1 MKTKYYTYFKRLCNG
16 KLHNLV
22 LLCMITGIVM
32 SLCCTPVPAE
42 PDTSAG
48 ASNNQAAESGTTAAS
63 GNTSTTESSPEWP
76 VAPDIFAQA
85 GVVIDASTGTVLYN
99 KNMNDKMYPASIT
112 KILTTLIAMENCS
125 LSETVTFSHNNVYTL
140 EYGDANISMNE
151 GEQLSMIDCLYGV
164 MLASANECA
173 NATGEHCAR
182 KTPEFQKRIEELK
195 ASGESYDESV
205 VAISVFADMMNAR
218 AKKAGAINSHFNN
231 PSGLFDEN
239 HYTTCYDMAM
249 ITRDAIKCDEFINL
263 ESNTTYTIGPTN
275 MVAEPRYLKNRHKML
290 FPANPVYYEGIM
302 GGKTGYVDQSGNTL
316 VTFAKRN
323 GMTLISVVMKSNSEN
338 VYKDTTLLL
347 DYGFNNFKSLNIS
360 ENETKFSPETQN
372 LFKNVESIFDDT
384 NELLSLNKSDNVVI
398 PASVNFSD
406 VKSEIHFLKKSERPD
421 ENTIANLD
429 YYYCDRKVGE
439 TTLKLSDTAGESFK
453 FGANKNPEKDTHKIN
468 WIRINIWI
476 LLIVIIVIAAIA
488 GLIYYTHFYRY
499 SSKVKNKGRSKRR
512 LKRRKKTTFKK

>member
-1 MKTKYYTYFKRLCNG
+1 MKTKYYTCLSRLCNNM
-16 KLHNLV
+16 LHNLV
-22 LLCMITGIVM
+22 LLCMIVSLIM
-32 SLCCTPVPAE
+32 SLCCTNVLGDVTVTE
-42 PDTSAG
+42 TS
-48 ASNNQAAESGTTAAS
+48 SETWPTA
-63 GNTSTTESSPEWP
+63 PE
-76 VAPDIFAQA
+76 IFAQA
-85 GVVIDASTGTVLYN
+85 GIVIDASTGTVLYN

-205 VAISVFADMMNAR
+205 VAIHVFADMMNER
-218 AKKAGAINSHFNN
+218 AKKAGALNSHFNN

-249 ITRDAIKCDEFINL
+249 ITRDAIKCDDFINL
-263 ESNTTYTIGPTN
+263 EANTTYTIGPTN

-290 FPANPVYYEGIM
+290 FSDNPVYYEGIM

-316 VTFAKRN
+316 VTFARRN

-347 DYGFNNFKSLNIS
+347 DYSFNNFKSINIS
-360 ENETKFSPETQN
+360 ENETKFSLESQN
-372 LFKNVESIFDDT
+372 IFNNAESIFEDSS
-384 NELLSLNKSDNVVI
+384 ELLYLDKSGNVVI
-398 PASVNFSD
+398 PMNVNFSD
-406 VKSEIHFLKKSERPD
+406 IKSKIHFLSESERPD
-421 ENTIANLD
+421 KNTIADLE
-429 YYYCDRKVGE
+429 YFYCDQKVGG
-439 TTLKLSDTAGESFK
+439 TTLQLSGSANESFK
-453 FGANKNPEKDTHKIN
+453 FGPSKASKEEKTNKTN
-468 WIRINIWI
+468 WIKINIWI
-476 LLIVIIVIAAIA
+476 LLIVIVVIAIFA
-488 GLIYYTHFYRY
+488 GILYYTRFHKFNLH
-499 SSKVKNKGRSKRR
+499 KKRR
-512 LKRRKKTTFKK
+512 RSRRRRRTTFKK